1 MSDTKAGKGEMPCPA
16 CEQMHAAGP
25 HGPCGRLAKT
35 GGEYHNPPDV
45 QCPCGM
51 TIRYTVPI
59 FLTHPNGWEWR
70 IVTPKQKERDAAEHA
85 EGLKVA
91 AVKANW
97 RTPVGGK

>member
-1 MSDTKAGKGEMPCPA
+1 
-16 CEQMHAAGP
+16 
-25 HGPCGRLAKT
+25 
-35 GGEYHNPPDV
+35 
-45 QCPCGM
+45 M